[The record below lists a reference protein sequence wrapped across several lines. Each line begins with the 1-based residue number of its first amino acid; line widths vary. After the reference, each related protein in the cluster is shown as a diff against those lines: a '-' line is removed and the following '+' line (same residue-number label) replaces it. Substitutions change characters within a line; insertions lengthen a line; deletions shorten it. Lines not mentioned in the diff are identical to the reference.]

1 MNAEANRFGSPG
13 HREGLSRIDGNGIVK
28 NESELR
34 PIQPELDGARRLE
47 DRILCPHTIYID
59 AVGAIRVEDLVP
71 ISIRVDLKV
80 TERNSGIILDENV
93 ILRAAANTRDGV
105 ANRISSPR
113 EAA

>member
-1 MNAEANRFGSPG
+1 MNSEANRLGRPG
-13 HREGLSRIDGNGIVK
+13 HPEGLIRIKGNGIVK

-34 PIQPELDGARRLE
+34 PIQPELDGARRLQ
-47 DRILCPHTIYID
+47 DRMLCSHAIYIE
-59 AVGAIRVEDLVP
+59 AVGAIRVKDLVS